1 MKANPAPGK
10 VKNPVFPSAKPKVL
24 TGAEATTVGV
34 VTTVLAGV
42 AKVLTGACAIWWTGA
57 VATGVVTTVLA
68 GVAMV
73 WTGAI
78 WWWTG
83 AATNLEVAGVK
94 GARAMTVWV

>member
-42 AKVLTGACAIWWTGA
+42 AKVLTGACAIW
-57 VATGVVTTVLA
+57 
-68 GVAMV
+68 
-73 WTGAI
+73 
-78 WWWTG
+78 
-83 AATNLEVAGVK
+83 
-94 GARAMTVWV
+94 